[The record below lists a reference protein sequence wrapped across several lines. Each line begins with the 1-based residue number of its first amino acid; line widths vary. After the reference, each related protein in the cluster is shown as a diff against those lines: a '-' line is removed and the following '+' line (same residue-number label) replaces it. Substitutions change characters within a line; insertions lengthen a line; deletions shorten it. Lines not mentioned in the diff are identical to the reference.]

1 HALRGE
7 QQSVW
12 LATARLMGDYL
23 LREALTPNSGKYP
36 SFTRS
41 TGKRGQFPHPADC
54 GAQSDRPYE
63 IQPDKGGIAGFAL
76 VMLFEASGE
85 ARDLTQALQNAR
97 RLAAGQQSGDA
108 ANSPWPFRV
117 DYRSGEPRGPISGNM
132 SYILRLYE
140 RLAEHGYGEFSA
152 PAKSL
157 WQLVKNFQIP
167 SAVGEGG
174 LFAQFFEEHDTPTNP

>member
-54 GAQSDRPYE
+54 GSQSDRPYE

-76 VMLFEASGE
+76 LLLFEATGE
-85 ARDLTQALQNAR
+85 ARYLAQALQNAR
-97 RLAAGQQSGDA
+97 VLAANQQDGDA
-108 ANSPWPFRV
+108 AHSPWPFRA
-117 DYRSGEPRGPISGNM
+117 DYRSGEGRGPIAGNM
-132 SYILRLYE
+132 TYILRLYD
-140 RLAEHGYGEFSA
+140 LLTAHGYGEFSA
-152 PAKSL
+152 PRQGL
-157 WQLVKNFQIP
+157 WR
-167 SAVGEGG
+167 
-174 LFAQFFEEHDTPTNP
+174 